1 MLHLVFQSPLETT
14 TLERIGQGDAVLFL
28 ESTVLWLLVNS
39 VHSTQLIQMLQN
51 NRLFVLQQDLETRG
65 ISVTEL
71 INGIE
76 LIDYKRFVTLTMEYK
91 TIQSWF

>member
-1 MLHLVFQSPLETT
+1 MLHLVFQSPLETS
-14 TLERIGQGDAVLFL
+14 TLERIGQGDGVLFL
-28 ESTVLWLLVNS
+28 ESAVLWLLVSS

-65 ISVTEL
+65 ISETEL

-76 LIDYKRFVTLTMEYK
+76 FIDYERFITLTVEYK